1 MPQYSIQFDLS
12 AASLRHRTRFSRLE
26 WNMSEVLPRR
36 DPRPACLIRSW
47 RMLATG
53 KRARREV
60 HLTDQNGFAAHTA
73 TLQLSKC
80 VVRVLEPELAG
91 DDGPHHARLP

>member
-1 MPQYSIQFDLS
+1 MPRYSTQFDLS
-12 AASLRHRTRFSRLE
+12 AACLLHRTRFSRLE
-26 WNMSEVLPRR
+26 WNMSEVLRRR

-47 RMLATG
+47 RMLDAG
-53 KRARREV
+53 EFARREV

-73 TLQLSKC
+73 SLQLSKC

-91 DDGPHHARLP
+91 DDGPHHPRLP